1 MGQAKLDAALDA
13 APLPVHCMNT
23 ALDLAVPTDTHGDL
37 ARAGTD
43 EMPPKLD
50 FSRTTNSWA

>member
-23 ALDLAVPTDTHGDL
+23 ALDLAVTGAHGDL
-37 ARAGTD
+37 TRAGTD
-43 EMPPKLD
+43 DMPPKLD